1 MKNILY
7 VLLFLATTA
16 RAQNPGAVPPLDGR
30 QYGVVLEHPG
40 MKSVIVKSDISYLN
54 NDKGNLHMDV
64 YLPPGLKKQEKR
76 PAIVFLNAVGDQ
88 EGESKLKSWGI
99 YTSWPRLM
107 AANGYIGISME
118 SDGDRIQE
126 SLRGIFDF
134 LAKNAGQ
141 FNIDPEKMG
150 VYAASANVGQSVA
163 YLMGEHANKGIRA
176 AVLYYGHHQAGPYRK
191 DLPVLSVIAEG
202 DLHRSPGTADN
213 LWKNVL
219 ANYAPWTIKMASG
232 LPHAFD
238 AFSDNDAARRIVM
251 ETISFWKN
259 NLDPVPVPSWKPAEG
274 RDLLGTVGIDR
285 AKALGM
291 LDQMTKKYPEDI
303 TVLAYYANELSADG
317 QLAAAESVYLKML
330 KISPG
335 DVHAM
340 MDLIAL
346 LYKQKKT
353 EEAEKWLATAF
364 SSTRPS
370 ADAYNNLAYNLLVLG
385 EDAEAAKC
393 YEKAISIKPEGL
405 TYYNLACAYSKSKN
419 PDKAF
424 AALEK
429 AIEHGFTYRNQ
440 FEHDPDLEPLK
451 SDSRFQVL
459 LAKTK

>member
-1 MKNILY
+1 M
-7 VLLFLATTA
+7 LFRSVAK
-16 RAQNPGAVPPLDGR
+16 AQNPGAVSPLDGR

-40 MKSVIVKSDISYLN
+40 MNGVVVKSDIPYPKD
-54 NDKGNLHMDV
+54 DKVNLHMDV

-76 PAIVFLNAVGDQ
+76 PVIVFLNAIGDQ
-88 EGESKLKSWGI
+88 EGESKVKSWGI

-107 AANGYIGISME
+107 AAHGYIGISME
-118 SDGDRIQE
+118 SDGDHVQE

-134 LAKNAGQ
+134 LSKNAGQ

-163 YLMGEHANKGIRA
+163 YLMSEQANKGIRA

-232 LPHAFD
+232 MPHAFD
-238 AFSDNDAARRIVM
+238 AFSDNEAARRIVM

-259 NLDPVPVPSWKPAEG
+259 NLDPVPEPTWKPAEG
-274 RDLLGTVGIDR
+274 RDLLGAVGFDR
-285 AKALGM
+285 AKALGILETM
-291 LDQMTKKYPEDI
+291 MKKYPEDI
-303 TVLAYYANELSADG
+303 TVLAYYANELATGG
-317 QLAAAESVYLKML
+317 QLAAAEAVYLKML

-346 LYKQKKT
+346 LHKQKKT

-364 SSTRPS
+364 NSGRPS
-370 ADAYNNLAYNLLVLG
+370 ADAYTNLGYNLLVLG

-393 YEKAISIKPEGL
+393 YEKAASIKPEGL
-405 TYYNLACAYSKSKN
+405 TYYNLACAYSKSGN

-429 AIEHGFTYRNQ
+429 AIDHGFNFRNQ
-440 FEHDPDLEPLK
+440 FEHDPDLDPLK
-451 SDSRFQVL
+451 SDNRFQVL